1 MDPEFLKA
9 LSQMA
14 EEELN
19 PDNISNANQS
29 VNYLEQ
35 LIANDPA
42 YEHTFMPSYLKE
54 QITSR
59 IHQPDIQVGKS
70 VRKFPKR
77 LELFLYGCKVTAA
90 IAASLLIMIM
100 GSITQ
105 NNLPSMEIPEA
116 RPYQSKEADID
127 ISGTIMKHLNK
138 GSLEVT
144 NWLQSVSNS
153 LMDNNKTD
161 K

>member
-14 EEELN
+14 EEELGS
-19 PDNISNANQS
+19 DNILNANQS
-29 VNYLEQ
+29 ANYLEQ
-35 LIANDPA
+35 LIVNDSA
-42 YEHTFMPSYLKE
+42 CEHTFIPSYLKE

-59 IHQPDIQVGKS
+59 IHQPDMQMGKS
-70 VRKFPKR
+70 VRKFPKH

-105 NNLPSMEIPEA
+105 NNLSPIEIPQA
-116 RPYQSKEADID
+116 KQYQSKETDID
-127 ISGTIMKHLNK
+127 ISGTIMKHLNN

-144 NWLQSVSNS
+144 NWLQAVSNS
-153 LMDNNKTD
+153 LMDND
-161 K
+161 KADK